1 MYLNP
6 VAISV
11 VIIAAVV
18 FVGAFIAYFRD
29 RKVYGGHKEYAS
41 DAQELAK
48 RLHGEIFRDG
58 DDLVING
65 TQGGREVVV
74 RLSYAENTPGL
85 HIRMAAPAN
94 FRMTVVPK
102 GTRASEGK
110 VQIRTGDDSFDARF
124 MTKSDHPTQAK
135 MFLGSKGVLAEF
147 GKLGCLA
154 HGFINISNGAIEHS
168 EALVPAPNTGQHIR
182 EHLQSMERL
191 AVDLARMPFADR
203 VELKPLK
210 RDRRWLLRL
219 AIVAGIMTALV
230 GIITAAQQPAEAPL
244 PISAAGAYVPP
255 GMTSADASLLG
266 SLRGWHLATADDL
279 DPDAGSWARN
289 AGQKATGHFNCD
301 FDGHQTALKDSVYL
315 LANLD
320 GQRRII
326 LIVNDQVRYDV
337 KYSSIGLLSVIP
349 KSNLGRIQWKT
360 PNPATPDGDAILLL
374 RNPKDRSSGLVLY
387 FSDGKL
393 ESAVPSDYQTISLLE

>member
-11 VIIAAVV
+11 IIVAAIV

-41 DAQELAK
+41 DAQDLAK
-48 RLHGEIFRDG
+48 TLHGEIFRDG

-65 TQGGREVVV
+65 SQGGREVVV

-102 GTRASEGK
+102 GARASEGK
-110 VQIRTGDDSFDARF
+110 VQVRTGDDSFDARF

-135 MFLGSKGVLAEF
+135 MFLGSKGVLAEL
-147 GKLGCLA
+147 GKLGCLS
-154 HGFINISNGAIEHS
+154 HGFINIASGSIEHS
-168 EALVPAPNTGQHIR
+168 EALVPLPNTGPHIR
-182 EHLQSMERL
+182 EHLHSMERL
-191 AVDLARMPFADR
+191 ASDLAKMPFADS

-219 AIVAGIMTALV
+219 AIVAGIITALV
-230 GIITAAQQPAEAPL
+230 GIITAAQRPADAPM
-244 PISAAGAYVPP
+244 PTAGTGRFVPP
-255 GMTSADASLLG
+255 GMTAADASLLG
-266 SLRGWHLATADDL
+266 SLNGWHLVIPEDL
-279 DPDAGSWARN
+279 DPDAANWARN
-289 AGQKATGHFNCD
+289 GGQKTTGHFTGD
-301 FDGHQTALKDSVYL
+301 FDGHQTPFKDSAYL

-320 GQRRII
+320 GQRRLII
-326 LIVNDQVRYDV
+326 IFDGQVHYDV
-337 KYSSIGLLSVIP
+337 KYSYIGLAAVIP
-349 KSNLGRIQWKT
+349 KADFGRIQWKT
-360 PNPATPDGDAILLL
+360 SNPATPDGDALFIL
-374 RNPKDRSSGLVLY
+374 RKPQDRSSGLVLY

-393 ESAVPSDYQTISLLE
+393 ESAVPSDYQTINLQE

>member
-11 VIIAAVV
+11 AIVTAVV

-29 RKVYGGHKEYAS
+29 RKVYGGHTEYAK
-41 DAQELAK
+41 DAQDLAK
-48 RLHGEIFRDG
+48 KLDGEIFRDG

-65 TQGGREVVV
+65 MQGGREVVV

-102 GTRASEGK
+102 GARASEGK
-110 VQIRTGDDSFDARF
+110 IQVRTGDDSFDARF

-135 MFLGSKGVLAEF
+135 MFLGSKGVLGEL

-168 EALVPAPNTGQHIR
+168 EALVPTPNTGQHIR

-191 AVDLARMPFADR
+191 AADLARMPFADR

-219 AIVAGIMTALV
+219 AIVAGVITAFV
-230 GIITAAQQPAEAPL
+230 GIITAAQQPAEVPL
-244 PISAAGAYVPP
+244 PNADTGTYIPS
-255 GMTSADASLLG
+255 GMVAADASLLG
-266 SLRGWHLATADDL
+266 SLQGWHLATADDL
-279 DPDAGSWARN
+279 DADAAAWARN
-289 AGQKATGHFNCD
+289 AGQKAEGHLTGD
-301 FDGHQTALKDSVYL
+301 FDGRPSALKDSVYL
-315 LANLD
+315 LVNMD
-320 GQRRII
+320 GQRRVIVII
-326 LIVNDQVRYDV
+326 NGQVRYDV
-337 KYSSIGLLSVIP
+337 KYSNIGLLSVIP
-349 KSNLGRIQWKT
+349 KDNLSKIQWKT
-360 PNPATPDGDAILLL
+360 SNPAQSDGDAFFLL
-374 RNPKDRSSGLVLY
+374 RNPQDRSSGLVLY

-393 ESAVPSDYQTISLLE
+393 ESAIPSDYQTINLLE

>member
-11 VIIAAVV
+11 VIVAAVV

-41 DAQELAK
+41 DAQDLAK
-48 RLHGEIFRDG
+48 RLDGEIFRDG

-102 GTRASEGK
+102 GARASEGK
-110 VQIRTGDDSFDARF
+110 IQVRTGDDSFDARF
-124 MTKSDHPTQAK
+124 MTKSDHPTQAR
-135 MFLGSKGVLAEF
+135 MFLGSKGVLLEL
-147 GKLGCLA
+147 GKLGCLS
-154 HGFINISNGAIEHS
+154 HGFINVSNGSIEHS
-168 EALVPAPNTGQHIR
+168 EALVPTPNTGHHIR

-191 AVDLARMPFADR
+191 ASDLAKMPFADR
-203 VELKPLK
+203 VQLKPLK

-219 AIVAGIMTALV
+219 AIVAGIITALV
-230 GIITAAQQPAEAPL
+230 GIITAAQQPADAPL
-244 PISAAGAYVPP
+244 PIAGTGTFVPP
-255 GMTSADASLLG
+255 GMTAADAALLG

-279 DPDAGSWARN
+279 DPDAAAWARN
-289 AGQKATGHFNCD
+289 AGQKATGHFTGD
-301 FDGHQTALKDSVYL
+301 FDGRRTALKDSVYL
-315 LANLD
+315 LVNLD
-320 GQRRII
+320 GQRRVVVII
-326 LIVNDQVRYDV
+326 NDQVRYDV
-337 KYSSIGLLSVIP
+337 KYSSLGLLSVIP
-349 KSNLGRIQWKT
+349 KDNLGRIQWKAS
-360 PNPATPDGDAILLL
+360 NQASPDGDALLLL
-374 RNPKDRSSGLVLY
+374 RNPRDRSSGLVLY

-393 ESAVPSDYQTISLLE
+393 ESAVPSDYQTINLLE

>member
-11 VIIAAVV
+11 VIVAAVV

-29 RKVYGGHKEYAS
+29 RKVYGGHKEYAT
-41 DAQELAK
+41 DAQDLAK
-48 RLHGEIFRDG
+48 KLHGEIFRDG

-94 FRMTVVPK
+94 FRMTIVPK
-102 GTRASEGK
+102 GARASEGK
-110 VQIRTGDDSFDARF
+110 VQVRTGDDSFDARF

-135 MFLGSKGVLAEF
+135 MFLGSKGVLAEL
-147 GKLGCLA
+147 GKLGCLS
-154 HGFINISNGAIEHS
+154 HGFINISNGSIEHS
-168 EALVPAPNTGQHIR
+168 EALVPTPKTGQHIR

-191 AVDLARMPFADR
+191 ASDLARMPFADR

-210 RDRRWLLRL
+210 RDRRWLLRF
-219 AIVAGIMTALV
+219 AIVAGIITALV
-230 GIITAAQQPAEAPL
+230 GIITAAQQPVDAPL
-244 PISAAGAYVPP
+244 PMASGGVFIPP
-255 GMTSADASLLG
+255 GMTAADASLLG
-266 SLRGWHLATADDL
+266 QLRGWHLAISDDL
-279 DPDAGSWARN
+279 DPDAAAWARN
-289 AGQKATGHFNCD
+289 AGQKATGHFTGD
-301 FDGHQTALKDSVYL
+301 FDGHRTALKDSVYL
-315 LANLD
+315 LVNLD

-326 LIVNDQVRYDV
+326 IITNDQVRYDV
-337 KYSSIGLLSVIP
+337 KYAHAGLVAVIP
-349 KSNLGRIQWKT
+349 KDNFGRIQWKT
-360 PNPATPDGDAILLL
+360 SNSAQPDGDALLIL
-374 RNPKDRSSGLVLY
+374 RNPQDRSSGLVLY

-393 ESAVPSDYQTISLLE
+393 ESAVPSDYQTINLLE